1 MCLCCHF
8 VSFVLLSKSIKLVS
22 DFFITPASEKLPIG
36 TLYVLYV
43 TLLFYTELFHI
54 PSLLYFSM
62 IFVNFSEL
70 VNQIFTLWCIP
81 IQHICDSVLHFFV
94 LWNIL
99 NTFTNPYTFRWTIIF
114 SWKGSKLFRPAYF
127 VPYQDSP
134 RYLISILSEIPLF
147 FPDSFGVLNLA
158 YHSSKIMNYRFKST
172 FFSFIKHIKE
182 TIILGFIAFSDIIH
196 TKMKA

>member
-1 MCLCCHF
+1 

-70 VNQIFTLWCIP
+70 VNQIFTL
-81 IQHICDSVLHFFV
+81 
-94 LWNIL
+94 
-99 NTFTNPYTFRWTIIF
+99 
-114 SWKGSKLFRPAYF
+114 
-127 VPYQDSP
+127 
-134 RYLISILSEIPLF
+134 
-147 FPDSFGVLNLA
+147 
-158 YHSSKIMNYRFKST
+158 
-172 FFSFIKHIKE
+172 
-182 TIILGFIAFSDIIH
+182 
-196 TKMKA
+196 